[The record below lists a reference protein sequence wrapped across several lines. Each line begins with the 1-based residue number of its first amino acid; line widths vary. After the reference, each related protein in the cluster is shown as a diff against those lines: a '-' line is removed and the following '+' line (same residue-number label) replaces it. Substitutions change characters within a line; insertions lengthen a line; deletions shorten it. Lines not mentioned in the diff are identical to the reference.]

1 MWNWPR
7 LIPDGHKI
15 IQFLSKITDYLILI
29 FDLWYR
35 DTQRSVFLRYV
46 DIFMIFRQEFYNA
59 A

>member
-1 MWNWPR
+1 
-7 LIPDGHKI
+7 
-15 IQFLSKITDYLILI
+15 LSKITDYLILI